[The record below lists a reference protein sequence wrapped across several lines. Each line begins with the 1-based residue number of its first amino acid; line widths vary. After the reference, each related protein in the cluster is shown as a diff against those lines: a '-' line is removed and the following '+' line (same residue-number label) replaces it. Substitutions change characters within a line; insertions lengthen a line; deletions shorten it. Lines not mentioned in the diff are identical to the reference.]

1 MSISPQHRIG
11 ISNRRFVA
19 NKEFTDRIEPRQSFV
34 NQIDAIIQENEN
46 VNLEKKYHVL
56 TYYGIGG
63 IGKSRLQIELKKILC
78 DRYSNALYASID
90 LADLSTN
97 SPAKI
102 LLELS
107 RSFQNV
113 SIKMYHFSL
122 AYAIYF
128 KKANKEY
135 IYDDNTKTTINEN
148 LGLVSD
154 FLSTIDGLGIIGVI
168 PDIVSKIYSASYR
181 KFKLDREIKD
191 DLKKLE
197 TMQVFEIEKMLPAFF
212 AYDVNKYLK
221 SHSDNIIV
229 FFFDTLELIYS
240 AGKNSITKCAN
251 DSFLRE
257 LIAHLPGTLFTICS
271 REYIDWEIIDPEWGA
286 VLDQHL
292 LENLSWDDA
301 EDFLIKCDVKEKD
314 IRDKIINVSGGHP
327 YHLDLLVDTYE
338 EIKNNN
344 ITPSI
349 ELFATSQREVLER
362 FFKYLNPDEISVI
375 KIMSIPRF
383 YNFPLFKFLLCRLPT
398 GYPVTM
404 FDEFNKF
411 SFVTRL
417 SDSNFHIHDIMRK
430 ELEGHIGK
438 ELTLEINRNI
448 AEYYENLFNSDAI
461 SYENKKTYAKESI
474 FHYTKFLNSIDVSP
488 KIEKVFLNFFR
499 KLQFSGESSFVYS
512 VLRDVVEV
520 AQNNLSIDIFEI
532 FTDMIMLNGDFE
544 EAVKDIDAYLQKY
557 SIEEICSNDKLLLLL
572 EKKIKHQMIYLPLNE
587 TVQLLDN
594 IISYV
599 NTDLYHRQ
607 YIEILYTK
615 GNMLLEQGENGSC
628 KEVLNKAITLA
639 EQFGFCDL
647 QCRILRKIADLSLSE
662 NDVCNADKV
671 CAEGLK
677 LATENGFLRYEL
689 YLNCT
694 QAEIYR
700 RLKLFE
706 KSRQIYLDCNNRFNF
721 LGINPW
727 VAHTELGL
735 SLIDFEQSDYTK
747 ALNRVDKARIIYD
760 LHNHKWGKIHSKI
773 IFLQCQYRK
782 ERILNNID
790 IDNVLQ
796 DCIEYNYLNAVH
808 SLNKLKDGIIESR
821 NLLFL

>member
-1 MSISPQHRIG
+1 MSISPQQRIG
-11 ISNRRFVA
+11 VSDRRFVA

-34 NQIDAIIQENEN
+34 NQIEAIIRESEN
-46 VNLEKKYHVL
+46 VSLEKKYHVL

-63 IGKSRLQIELKKILC
+63 IGKSRLQTELKKLLC

-90 LADLSTN
+90 LADLSSN

-107 RSFQNV
+107 RSFQNTD
-113 SIKMYHFSL
+113 IKMYHFSL

-128 KKANKEY
+128 RKANKEY
-135 IYDDNTKTTINEN
+135 VYDDNTKATINEN

-168 PDIVSKIYSASYR
+168 PDIVSKIYNASCR
-181 KFKLDREIKD
+181 KFKLDKEIKE
-191 DLKKLE
+191 DLKRLE
-197 TMQVFEIEKMLPAFF
+197 SMQVFEIEKMLPAFF

-221 SHSDNIIV
+221 CHRENIIV

-240 AGKNSITKCAN
+240 AGKTSISKCAN

-271 REYIDWEIIDPEWGA
+271 REYIDWEQIDPEWGN

-292 LENLSWDDA
+292 LQNLSSDDA

-314 IRDKIINVSGGHP
+314 IRDKMISVSGGHP

-344 ITPSI
+344 ITPSV
-349 ELFATSQREVLER
+349 ELFATNQREVLER
-362 FFKYLNPDEISVI
+362 FFKYLNNDEISVI
-375 KIMSIPRF
+375 KIMSVPRF

-411 SFVTRL
+411 SFVTRS
-417 SDSNFHIHDIMRK
+417 SDSSFHIHDIMRK
-430 ELEGHIGK
+430 ELEGQIGK
-438 ELTLEINRNI
+438 ELTFEINRNI
-448 AEYYENLFNSDAI
+448 SEYYENLFKSDAI
-461 SYENKKTYAKESI
+461 SYEDKKTYAKESV
-474 FHYTKFLNSIDVSP
+474 FHYTKFLNSIDIS
-488 KIEKVFLNFFR
+488 KKFENVFLSFFR
-499 KLQFSGESSFVYS
+499 KLQFSGESSFVYG
-512 VLRDVVEV
+512 VLCDVIKI
-520 AQNNLSIDIFEI
+520 AQNDLSIDIFEI
-532 FTDMIMLNGDFE
+532 FTDMTMLNGDFE
-544 EAVKDIDAYLQKY
+544 GAVRDIDVYLQNY

-587 TVQLLDN
+587 TIQLLDN
-594 IISYV
+594 IISYI
-599 NTDLYHRQ
+599 NIDLYHRQ
-607 YIEILYTK
+607 YIEMLYTK
-615 GNMLLEQGENGSC
+615 GNMFLEEGENESC

-639 EQFGFCDL
+639 KQFDYCDL

-662 NDVCNADKV
+662 NDVCNADKA
-671 CAEGLK
+671 CTEGLK

-694 QAEIYR
+694 KAEIYR

-706 KSRQIYLDCNNRFNF
+706 KSRQIYLDCNDRFHS
-721 LGINPW
+721 LGISPW

-735 SLIDFEQSDYTK
+735 SLIDFEQLDYTK
-747 ALNRVDKARIIYD
+747 ALNRVNKARNIYD
-760 LHNHKWGKIHSKI
+760 LHNHKWGKIHSNI
-773 IFLQCQYRK
+773 IFLQCQYK
-782 ERILNNID
+782 KDGILSRID
-790 IDNVLQ
+790 IEKVLQ
-796 DCIEYNYLNAVH
+796 DGTPKFFV
-808 SLNKLKDGIIESR
+808 
-821 NLLFL
+821 